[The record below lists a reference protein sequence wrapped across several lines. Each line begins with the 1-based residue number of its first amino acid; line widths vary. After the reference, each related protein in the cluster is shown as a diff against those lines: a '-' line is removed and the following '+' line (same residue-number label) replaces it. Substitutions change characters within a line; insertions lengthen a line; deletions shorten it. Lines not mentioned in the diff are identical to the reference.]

1 MLVVVSP
8 AKNLDFESEIPVS
21 TFTQPSMLEDTERLM
36 KVCRTL
42 S

>member
-21 TFTQPSMLEDTERLM
+21 LPCL
-36 KVCRTL
+36 KTL
-42 S
+42 NV